1 MSREPS
7 FDELVGGEPMGSER
21 ERLREVH
28 ELLLQA
34 GPPPELTPELESG
47 PQLGRVAA
55 TRRRQ
60 MKRRGMLLLAATL
73 AVIAVF
79 FAGYGV
85 AQRGG
90 STSAVAQLAL
100 KGTSAAPGAR
110 ATLVLLPKTGG
121 NWPMRLSVRGLP
133 KLPAEQY
140 YTVFLVRKGVGH
152 LPCGTFVT
160 ADQSRTLTVTLNAPY
175 RLRQGDTWIVARE
188 APRDNGLGPTV
199 LRPA

>member
-7 FDELVGGEPMGSER
+7 FDELVGAEPMGSER
-21 ERLREVH
+21 ERLRMAH

-34 GPPPELTPELESG
+34 GPPPELPPELEAG
-47 PQLGRVAA
+47 PQLGRVSAA
-55 TRRRQ
+55 RRRQ

-73 AVIAVF
+73 AVVAVF

-90 STSAVAQLAL
+90 GTNAVAQLAL
-100 KGTSAAPGAR
+100 KGTPAAPGAR
-110 ATLVLLPKTGG
+110 ATLALLPKRAG
-121 NWPMRLSVRGLP
+121 NWPMRLSVKGLP

-140 YTVFLVRKGVGH
+140 YTVFLVRKGAGR

-160 ADQSRTLTVTLNAPY
+160 AGGAGTLTVSLNAPY

-188 APRDNGLGPTV
+188 APRDSGTGPTV